1 MTSEKLPEEYL
12 QWIEDEN
19 KISSDLYTKYLDEKT
34 SGKDRAS
41 APILNRKHTIIP
53 ISKSL
58 LRFAAA
64 AVLILALGTTMWVKK
79 DDIFKP
85 KFTEEQIALSY
96 DQTLRALAVCANSL
110 GNEMGKI
117 KKLNQIPESLNDIKE
132 LITLINN

>member
-12 QWIEDEN
+12 QWIEDEKMIAEETYN
-19 KISSDLYTKYLDEKT
+19 TFKAEGRGQKAKIRFKDEELRKKVYL
-34 SGKDRAS
+34 R
-41 APILNRKHTIIP
+41 PNF
-53 ISKSL
+53 